1 MLLFCESQQG
11 AVAVSESIE
20 ESLSRLGAD
29 ANQGLS
35 SEEAKRRAAE
45 GASSEFAHVRWQENL
60 KEIFRSVA
68 NPLIGILLFAGVV
81 SASLGEGVSAGIII
95 FIVILSSILNLWQ
108 TFRSKKAVASLQAK
122 VTQTATVLRDGKL
135 LEVPRKEIVLGD
147 IISLSAGDLVP
158 ADSRLLKVKDLH
170 VQQAALTG
178 ESFPI
183 EKEVVSGPLQ
193 HSGLESQGMVYLGT
207 SVVSGTGTA
216 LVLAVGKGTAFGDV
230 VERIAARPEET
241 EFERGTRKFGELIL
255 KTVIFLSFFIL
266 VVNFSQ
272 GRNALESLLFSLAL
286 AVGLTP
292 ELLPM
297 ITTVT
302 FAKSALRMAR
312 EKVIVKHLSS
322 IQNLGS
328 MDILCS
334 DKTGTLTLGEME
346 VQSSLDLH
354 GQESK
359 KVLSWACVNSFFESG
374 FKSPI
379 DKALL
384 EKSCEQ
390 NTDFVKVDELPFDF
404 ERRRL
409 SIVVQDKNQIFT
421 LVTKG
426 APESILE
433 CSTFYEDQS
442 GQQIEYTEEVKK
454 ITLKTF
460 QNLSEQGYRVIAVAY
475 KRVQAEKAFK
485 TDAEKDLVFL
495 GFVTFADPLSPT
507 AKESLMALQKDG
519 VRVKILTGDNEWVT
533 RRVCSEVG
541 IQTERLVLGAEIE
554 KMNGIALVQAVKECD
569 VFARLAPA
577 QKQRVIRA
585 LKSAGHVVG
594 FLGDGINDA
603 PSLHDADIGIAVASA
618 VDVAREAAD
627 IVLMERNLEV
637 LHQGILSGRRAFGN
651 VLKYI
656 LMGTSSNFGNMFSMA
671 GAAVFLP
678 FLPMLPTQ
686 ILLNNLLYDF
696 SQISIPSDNVDE
708 VYISAPH
715 KWDIGLIRNFMLAVG
730 PVSSLFDFLTFY
742 FLLKVFKFNESQFH
756 TGWFLESLLTQV
768 LVLFIIRTFGN
779 PFRHLPSKSLVATA
793 LIVLAIGMSLPFT
806 PLSADLG
813 FVSLPLTY
821 FIFLVLVTVVYL
833 SSVEF
838 LKRQI
843 FNKFLKIST
852 PSVERVQVSEKSL

>member
-1 MLLFCESQQG
+1 MTIN
-11 AVAVSESIE
+11 ESIE
-20 ESLSRLGAD
+20 ESLSRLKVDMAL
-29 ANQGLS
+29 GLS
-35 SEEAKRRAAE
+35 MEEAQRR
-45 GASSEFAHVRWQENL
+45 SSESGANEFSRVRWHENL
-60 KEIFRSVA
+60 IEFLKSIA
-68 NPLIGILLFAGVV
+68 NPLIVILLFAGAV
-81 SASLGEGVSAGIII
+81 SAALGETVSAGIII
-95 FIVILSSILNLWQ
+95 FIVLLSVVLNLWQ
-108 TFRSKKAVASLQAK
+108 TFRSQKAVESLQEK
-122 VTQTATVLRDGKL
+122 ITQTATVRRDGKSIDI
-135 LEVPRKEIVLGD
+135 PRREIVVGD
-147 IISLSAGDLVP
+147 IIILSAGDLVP
-158 ADSRLLKVKDLH
+158 ADSRLLEAKDLH

-178 ESFPI
+178 ESFPV
-183 EKEVVSGPLQ
+183 EKEVVRDALQ
-193 HSGLESQGMVYLGT
+193 AGSLESQGVVYLGT
-207 SVVSGTGTA
+207 SVVSGSAVA
-216 LVLAVGKGTAFGDV
+216 LVIAVGRNTAFGDV

-266 VVNFSQ
+266 VVNFAQ

-346 VQSSLDLH
+346 VEGALDIH
-354 GQESK
+354 GERSD
-359 KVLSWACVNSFFESG
+359 KVLYWACVNSYFESG

-384 EKSCEQ
+384 ERSCVQ
-390 NTDFVKVDELPFDF
+390 KMSYTKIDELPFDF

-409 SIVVQDKNQIFT
+409 SIVVRDKDGQST

-433 CSTFYEDQS
+433 CSTFYENGS
-442 GQQIEYTEEVKK
+442 GLQTPYCEEVKK
-454 ITLKTF
+454 TTLETF
-460 QNLSEQGYRVIAVAY
+460 QKLSEQGYRVIAVSY
-475 KRVQAEKAFK
+475 KKVEADSAFK
-485 TDAEKDLVFL
+485 NSAERDLVFL
-495 GFVTFADPLSPT
+495 GFVTFADPLSAT
-507 AKESLMALQKDG
+507 AKESLIALKKDG

-533 RRVCSEVG
+533 RRICSDVG
-541 IQTERLVLGAEIE
+541 IKTDRLVLGSEIE
-554 KMNGIALVQAVKECD
+554 KMNGIALVQAVKESD
-569 VFARLAPA
+569 VFARLSPA
-577 QKQRVIRA
+577 QKQRIIRA

-603 PSLHDADIGIAVASA
+603 PSLHDADIGIAVSGA

-637 LHQGILSGRRAFGN
+637 LHRGILAGRRAFGN

-656 LMGTSSNFGNMFSMA
+656 FMGTSSNFGNMFSMA

-696 SQISIPSDNVDE
+696 SQISIPSDNVDAD
-708 VYISAPH
+708 YLSAPH
-715 KWDIGLIRNFMLAVG
+715 KWDIRLIRNFMLAVG
-730 PVSSLFDFLTFY
+730 PISSFFDFLTFY
-742 FLLKVFKFNESQFH
+742 FLLKVFEFNESQFH
-756 TGWFLESLLTQV
+756 TGWFLESLTTQV
-768 LVLFIIRTFGN
+768 LVLFIIRTYGN
-779 PFRHLPSKSLVATA
+779 PFRNLPSKALLATVM
-793 LIVLAIGMSLPFT
+793 IVLGVGLALPYS
-806 PLSADLG
+806 PLATDLG
-813 FVSLPLTY
+813 FVGLSVK
-821 FIFLVLVTVVYL
+821 FMAFLLMVTVCYL
-833 SSVEF
+833 SAVEF
-838 LKRQI
+838 LKRKI
-843 FNKFLKIST
+843 FTKFLGVKN
-852 PSVERVQVSEKSL
+852 